1 MKIRYGIH
9 TVLMT
14 LLLSRKWYNQLFQT
28 LMQRRAKGAFY
39 RDETYQS
46 DNGMEKYICT
56 YYCNRGVVLYLFKQ
70 KKHKNKTNR
79 NTPCFMQFRVN
90 PLTLIKGYYSPTEVF
105 QAKKEQSIKLEVGMN
120 QLLKELELD
129 KTFEEVKLSRVD
141 CCLDWFPKNQ
151 AYCDEML
158 RIVRRSPYMKSYHE
172 VRFPNNDPR
181 HKQKNEHSW
190 RIRCKTVTLTVYDK
204 AFQLLEEELIEEP
217 TDPMLRIEVSRSSAS
232 FKRELSEEVKG
243 SNSKILKN
251 IMDESE
257 ATIAKYLKSVNMG
270 ARYVKYEQCLNLIDS
285 EVKNVHTRR
294 HMKRFVEKL
303 SKCKSYTQAVE
314 NSGLS
319 ESQIKTVRG
328 RFRKIGISPITL
340 RNNAEVE
347 KLHFPARK
355 GRRSNV
361 ESFGFITA

>member
-39 RDETYQS
+39 RDETYQT

-56 YYCNRGVVLYLFKQ
+56 YYCDMGVVLYLYKQ

-90 PLTLIKGYYSPTEVF
+90 PLTLIRGYYSPTEVF
-105 QAKKEQSIKLEVGMN
+105 QAKKEQTIQLEAGMN

-129 KTFEEVKLSRVD
+129 KTFEELKLSRVD

-151 AYCDEML
+151 ACCDELL
-158 RIVRRSPYMKSYHE
+158 RIVRRSPYTRSYREMK
-172 VRFPNNDPR
+172 FPNNDPR

-190 RIRCKTVTLTVYDK
+190 RIQCKTVTLTVYDK

-232 FKRELSEEVKG
+232 FKRGLSDEVKG
-243 SNSKILKN
+243 SNCKILKT

-257 ATIAKYLKSVNMG
+257 TTIAKYLKSVNTG
-270 ARYVKYEQCLNLIDS
+270 ARYVKYEHCLNLIDS
-285 EVKNVHTRR
+285 EVKNVHTRG
-294 HMKRFVEKL
+294 HMKQFAEKL
-303 SKCKSYTQAVE
+303 SKCKSYAQAVE

-328 RFRKIGISPITL
+328 QFRKFGISPITL

-347 KLHFPARK
+347 KLHFPGMK
-355 GRRSNV
+355 W
-361 ESFGFITA
+361 